1 MGYQVD
7 AAAHGRLGGF
17 FSTVGDALCNKKRR
31 ECFATYAFGL
41 LSNLDRKS
49 IEPIAAAACADPAV
63 CDAHHQRLLHF
74 AGNAAWDDEA
84 VRQVAA
90 RYAIDAMQTR
100 AAVRA
105 WIIDDTGFLKKGD
118 HSVGVQRQYS
128 GTAGKIANCQIGVSL
143 SVATA
148 HAHMPIDFE
157 LYLPEAWTSDAARR
171 FASKVP
177 DEVSFKTKYELAI
190 DMIARAVE
198 AGIPGEIVLA
208 DADYGR
214 RREFRRAVR
223 SFGLDY
229 AVGVEDQL
237 TVCRVDARERPFGE
251 RISLRKLAAA
261 LPSGR
266 YRRITWR
273 EGTQRKLASRFAFC
287 RVNLTEDGRF
297 DAVESE
303 PIWLII
309 EWPEGEASPAKFSLT
324 TLPRTTPKKQMVRT
338 LKERWRTE
346 QAYQEMKSELGLD
359 HFEGRSFRGW
369 HHHISVVLCCYAFVV
384 AERMR
389 HFFPSR
395 AASAGHAVG
404 VAA

>member
-7 AAAHGRLGGF
+7 AAAQGRLGAF
-17 FSTVGDALCNKKRR
+17 FSSVGDALRNKKRR
-31 ECFATYAFGL
+31 ECFAIYASGL
-41 LSNLDRKS
+41 LSSLERKS

-63 CDAHHQRLLHF
+63 CDAEHQRLLHF
-74 AGNAAWDDEA
+74 AANAPWDDGA
-84 VRQVAA
+84 VRRVAA
-90 RYAIDAMQTR
+90 RYAVDAMQTR
-100 AAVRA
+100 APVRS
-105 WIIDDTGFLKKGD
+105 WIIDDTGFLKKGQ

-157 LYLPEAWTSDAARR
+157 LYLPEAWTSDAARCR
-171 FASKVP
+171 ASKVP
-177 DEVSFKTKYELAI
+177 DTVSFKTKYELAV
-190 DMIARAVE
+190 DMITRAVE

-223 SFGLDY
+223 SLGLHY

-237 TVCRVDARERPFGE
+237 TVCRVDTRERAFGE

-261 LPSGR
+261 LPSDR
-266 YRRITWR
+266 YRRVTWR

-287 RVNLTEDGRF
+287 RVNLTEEGRF
-297 DAVESE
+297 DAVETD
-303 PIWLII
+303 PVWLII
-309 EWPEGEASPAKFSLT
+309 EWPEEEASPTKFSLT
-324 TLPRTTPKKQMVRT
+324 SLPRATPKRQMVRI

-346 QAYQEMKSELGLD
+346 QAYQEMKTELGLD

-389 HFFPSR
+389 RFSPSR
-395 AASAGHAVG
+395 AATNRHAVG